1 MSLSMTRKNFVA
13 MAVGASL
20 ALLAS
25 APASAREKTP
35 VKGGS
40 LTWGVETEAATLNPH
55 LNGQDKTKLYL
66 RNVYETLL
74 ARTADGGYVPWLA
87 TDYKVSEDGKTYT
100 YTLRE
105 GVKFTDGEK
114 LTADVVVQNFLK
126 LKDPAYSRST
136 SAGPVKWLAEAKA
149 LDERTVQLTLSDIYA
164 PFLDFSAGLEIL
176 SPKAFA
182 SEQLKSGGPEIAG
195 TGPFILKRYVKG
207 QELHY
212 VRNPDYN
219 SPPANAANQGPAYL
233 DEVTY
238 RLLPESSV
246 RTGALTS
253 GQVDVIE
260 GISGNDAALFENDG
274 DYTYQHALNTGTPY
288 SLFLNVEYGPTQ
300 DVRVR
305 KALIASV
312 DVDAILKS
320 IYRGHR
326 TRAWGIT
333 SPIDAHF
340 YDKSIEGS
348 YGPDP
353 ELANRLLD
361 EAGWTGR
368 DAQGIRTKD
377 GERLTIEIVQA
388 QATVRDQR
396 DVLLQAIQAQ
406 AKQTAGIDVAI
417 AYVDAGTYTERRN
430 TGKFGS
436 IANSNTPTDG
446 VDIEYHY
453 LPVNEGGSIN
463 YSRAAAP
470 ELKQWLREASSTHDL
485 KKRFELYARL
495 QKFAINEQAYAFPLY
510 EPEDQVAAASHVKG
524 ISFRPFKQLPESAHG
539 VWLDK

>member
-1 MSLSMTRKNFVA
+1 MSLKLTRKQFIA
-13 MAVGASL
+13 TAIGASL
-20 ALLAS
+20 AIFA
-25 APASAREKTP
+25 ATGAGAQEKEP

-74 ARTADGGYVPWLA
+74 ARTAEGGYVPWLA

-105 GVKFTDGEK
+105 GVTFTDGEK
-114 LTADVVVQNFLK
+114 LTADVVVQNFLQ

-136 SAGPVKWLAEAKA
+136 SSGPVKWLAEAKA
-149 LDERTVQLTLSDIYA
+149 LDERTVEFTLSDVYA

-195 TGPFILKRYVKG
+195 TGPFILDRYIKG

-238 RLLPESSV
+238 RFLPESSV

-260 GISGNDAALFENDG
+260 GISGNDAGLFTDDP

-305 KALIASV
+305 KALIAAVDIDTILQSV
-312 DVDAILKS
+312 
-320 IYRGHR
+320 YRGHR
-326 TRAWGIT
+326 TRTWGIT

-340 YDKSIEGS
+340 YDKSIEGA
-348 YGPDP
+348 YGFNP
-353 ELANRLLD
+353 ELANKLLD

-368 DAQGIRTKD
+368 DAQGFRTKD
-377 GERLTIEIVQA
+377 GERLSIEIVQA

-406 AKQTAGIDVAI
+406 AKQTAGIDLTI
-417 AYVDAGTYTERRN
+417 SYVDAGTYTERRN

-453 LPVNEGGSIN
+453 LPVDEGGSIN
-463 YSRAAAP
+463 YSRASAP
-470 ELKQWLREASSTHDL
+470 ELKQWLHEASGTLDL
-485 KKRFELYARL
+485 EKRFELYSRL
-495 QKFAINEQAYAFPLY
+495 QKFAIVDQAYAFPLY
-510 EPEDQVAAASHVKG
+510 EPEDQIAAASYVKG
-524 ISFRPFKQLPESAHG
+524 ITFRPFKQLPESAHG
-539 VWLDK
+539 IWLDK